1 MTWLEFWDTVSV
13 LQIVGWILGVL
24 GIVAFAVKGWPTV
37 RKFVAF
43 VDALFSLPAF
53 IARTD
58 ITLDA
63 QDVKI
68 EAIHH
73 EVNFNNGS
81 SVKDGVT
88 RAENALGRVEL
99 GVRGLYDRVD
109 ALDAADIAATAIV
122 AKLRE
127 DLDQT
132 LTSEQIQRITNPKE
146 TR

>member
-1 MTWLEFWDTVSV
+1 VTWLEFWDTVSV

-73 EVNFNNGS
+73 ARRE
-81 SVKDGVT
+81 
-88 RAENALGRVEL
+88 RARAG
-99 GVRGLYDRVD
+99 
-109 ALDAADIAATAIV
+109 
-122 AKLRE
+122 
-127 DLDQT
+127 
-132 LTSEQIQRITNPKE
+132 
-146 TR
+146 